1 MSEEVT
7 QTSVDGKSADD
18 KIRRKL
24 RVHEDEKILLTRR
37 PSMFAFMPSYFVG
50 FCVLALHLFFGWAE
64 SPQDAAW
71 YVDVFYFIVEVS
83 TWGGGAGFAFVMII
97 FTWLNRLVNHPASGR
112 WMTSILLLAS
122 FTPFI
127 LHIDEVVRLFSDS
140 EFKIPIEFDFTLF
153 GILWA
158 AVIWGFTFWYQ
169 KSFLYAVTDQRVIHF
184 QDFIYERDGHRLL
197 HEDVIAVHKR
207 RSPVGALFGYATVYC
222 NIGDQS
228 HIATESVGGAVGGA
242 VDVAKGAGALGFF
255 GKMFFLLTY
264 QRTIKIERYTPDISL
279 YGIRKWE
286 EAFDLINKLHRDNS
300 AVSKADAQLEALE
313 NLQSLLV
320 TKEKEAGAEG
330 DSDGTGDDVLD
341 EVDDLLSDF

>member
-37 PSMFAFMPSYFVG
+37 PSMFAFMPAYFVG
-50 FCVLALHLFFGWAE
+50 LCVLGLHLLFGWYDLPDDPE
-64 SPQDAAW
+64 WYQSLFAAIIW
-71 YVDVFYFIVEVS
+71 LGEL
-83 TWGGGAGFAFVMII
+83 GGGLGFAFVMLF
-97 FTWLNRLVNHPASGR
+97 FTWFNRLINHPASGR
-112 WMTSILLLAS
+112 WMTMILLIAS
-122 FTPFI
+122 FTPFL

-140 EFKIPIEFDFTLF
+140 DFEIPIEFNFIVF

-207 RSPVGALFGYATVYC
+207 RSPVGAVFGYATVYC

-242 VDVAKGAGALGFF
+242 VDVAKGAGALGLF
-255 GKMFFLLTY
+255 GKMFFLLTF

-320 TKEKEAGAEG
+320 TKEKGAEG
-330 DSDGTGDDVLD
+330 DSDGTGDDILD
-341 EVDDLLSDF
+341 DVDDLLSDL